1 MAYLRKENELIEVD
15 YSLDKVWGALVKA
28 ISSLEWKLEESDDKT
43 HKLKTKTKGNL
54 MAYAS
59 DLTVKAAA
67 SGENKTQV
75 AISAE
80 TPVTTIT
87 GIVDFGRTRE
97 RIDTFLFALYKQ
109 LNAETSTAE
118 KKDAK

>member
-1 MAYLRKENELIEVD
+1 M
-15 YSLDKVWGALVKA
+15 VKA
-28 ISSLEWKLEESDDKT
+28 VSSLEWTLEESDNET
-43 HKLKTKTKGNL
+43 HKLKTKTKGTF

-59 DLTVKAAA
+59 NITAKAAA

-75 AISAE
+75 ALSAE

-97 RIDTFLFALYKQ
+97 RIDTFLFTLYKQ
-109 LNAETSTAE
+109 LNPESSASKKKET
-118 KKDAK
+118 K